1 MGAFQEFNVGEVA
14 SYSVEVEALFDQPVV
29 RKELVLWDFAGTPE
43 LEDVLEVIIE
53 FFDNGLWG
61 I

>member
-29 RKELVLWDFAGTPE
+29 RKELVLWNFAGTPE
-43 LEDVLEVIIE
+43 LEYVLEVIIE
-53 FFDNGLWG
+53 F